1 MAFWPHHSVEAVN
14 YRLCNNAQRNSVGAI
29 IVAHNGNATGGVMNR
44 LLTVAILLISTVPM
58 CAQGKHRKAV
68 AIEPLPMCGSFQRP
82 CVFKLLTFQ
91 GMKPYCWGCNTAL
104 DQARFVAWIKAN
116 P

>member
-1 MAFWPHHSVEAVN
+1 
-14 YRLCNNAQRNSVGAI
+14 
-29 IVAHNGNATGGVMNR
+29 MNR
-44 LLTVAILLISTVPM
+44 LLIVTILLISTVPL
-58 CAQGKHRKAV
+58 CAQGQHRKVVAV
-68 AIEPLPMCGSFQRP
+68 EPLPMCGSFQTP

-91 GMKPYCWGCNTAL
+91 GMPYCWGCKTAL